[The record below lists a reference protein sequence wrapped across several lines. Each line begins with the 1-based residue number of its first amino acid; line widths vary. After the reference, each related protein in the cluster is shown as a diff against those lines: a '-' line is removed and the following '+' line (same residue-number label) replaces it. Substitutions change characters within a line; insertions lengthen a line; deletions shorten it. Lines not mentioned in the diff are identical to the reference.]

1 MDTKNF
7 GFVIYVQVVIYL
19 LLSDFMTVRSIFLTK
34 TVILARKEAVTW
46 FHNLKF
52 SSGKMHVD
60 KYKHNYTQF

>member
-1 MDTKNF
+1 
-7 GFVIYVQVVIYL
+7 
-19 LLSDFMTVRSIFLTK
+19 MTVLSIFLTK
-34 TVILARKEAVTW
+34 IVILTGKEAVMW